1 MNNNEFD
8 IEKFIL
14 ENHNP
19 NNQYYLIKSNI
30 KNLNGDVFEF
40 DEFMDEENFRR
51 FQKIDIFRATV
62 QYIEEFL
69 LYFLAKF
76 NNEKYSEVL
85 ARTDNKKIFEKM
97 EQIFELEDLSN
108 ELMDKFGLK
117 KFNVN
122 NFLNALKNIMR
133 FFTVYKDIYNSIK
146 HGFRVFPYDF
156 NYFMLGNDEVPYE
169 KFYISEKY
177 VQFVCKHERSI
188 YTVGYPI
195 DCLVEDSD
203 VVLEYIHE
211 CFNFIMRKNNYDDS
225 TDFSC
230 TSTKE
235 FNHYV
240 YLRNGDA
247 TIFFKYNKG
256 FDKYLSKNELFFTA
270 KFSQKDNKF
279 KIHLS
284 AVLEYP
290 FLVHMET
297 NKILSTSP
305 ELFDIKMIKFVLFSG
320 EVDIRQVKILNK
332 LLNSNGENFNYSVE
346 FNGFEYECPN
356 IDLEE
361 IKTLNFEENI
371 INILFRLKQ
380 ILKIE
385 IYYPLN
391 IHEKQY
397 ELLINHN
404 GRFDTKNSAKDFVKE
419 LKKYNNTVINVF
431 LDVLDS
437 EGNSFDERFL
447 GCTDDLTLFD
457 IFHFEQLEDEK
468 HIYSV
473 KIKDPSGDTI
483 LNLSK
488 IEKNLSEG
496 NNLSDLEKYNFSD
509 ELTIRISY
517 IKKFWIN
524 EYNVSIT
531 VRLI

>member
-19 NNQYYLIKSNI
+19 NNQYFLIKQNI
-30 KNLNGDVFEF
+30 KNLNSDVFEF
-40 DEFMDEENFRR
+40 DEFIDKENFKR
-51 FQKIDIFRATV
+51 FQKIDIFRGTV
-62 QYIEEFL
+62 QYLEEFL

-97 EQIFELEDLSN
+97 TLIFKLNDLSTL
-108 ELMDKFGLK
+108 LMDKMELNEL
-117 KFNVN
+117 NVN
-122 NFLNALKNIMR
+122 DFLNILKNIMD
-133 FFTVYKDIYNSIK
+133 FFTAYKDIYNSIK

-156 NYFMLGNDEVPYE
+156 NYFMLGNDEIPYE
-169 KFYISEKY
+169 KLDISEKY
-177 VQFVCKHERSI
+177 VQFICKHEKII
-188 YTVGYPI
+188 YTVAYPI

-203 VVLEYIHE
+203 VVLEYINE
-211 CFNFIMRKNNYDDS
+211 CFNFIMGKNNYENS
-225 TDFSC
+225 IDFSC
-230 TSTKE
+230 PSTKK

-240 YLRNGDA
+240 HLRNGEA
-247 TIFFKYNKG
+247 TIFFKYDKW

-270 KFSQKDNKF
+270 KFSHKGNKF

-284 AVLEYP
+284 AVPEYP

-305 ELFDIKMIKFVLFSG
+305 ELFDIKNINFISFSEHG
-320 EVDIRQVKILNK
+320 SIDQVKILNE
-332 LLNSNGENFNYSVE
+332 LLTSNDENFNYSAE

-356 IDLEE
+356 VNLE
-361 IKTLNFEENI
+361 KLSKLNFEEKI

-380 ILKIE
+380 ILEIE
-385 IYYPLN
+385 IYYPVNL
-391 IHEKQY
+391 HEKQY
-397 ELLINHN
+397 ELLISHD
-404 GRFDTKNSAKDFVKE
+404 GRFDNKIHAKDFVKE
-419 LKKYNNTVINVF
+419 LKKYNKTVINVF
-431 LDVLDS
+431 LDLLDS
-437 EGNSFDERFL
+437 EGNLFDERFL
-447 GCTDDLTLFD
+447 GSTYDLTLLD

-473 KIKDPSGDTI
+473 KAKNPSGDI
-483 LNLSK
+483 LLNLSK
-488 IEKNLSEG
+488 LEKKLSES
-496 NNLSDLEKYNFSD
+496 NDLSDLEKLNFSE
-509 ELTIRISY
+509 ELTIKVGY

-531 VRLI
+531 ARLK

>member
-19 NNQYYLIKSNI
+19 NNQYYLIKQNI

-117 KFNVN
+117 EFNVN

-146 HGFRVFPYDF
+146 HGFRAFPYDF
-156 NYFMLGNDEVPYE
+156 KSFKLGNDEVPYE
-169 KFYISEKY
+169 NFDISEKY
-177 VQFVCKHERSI
+177 IQFICKHEEII

-240 YLRNGDA
+240 YLRNGEA
-247 TIFFKYNKG
+247 TLFFKYDKR
-256 FDKYLSKNELFFTA
+256 FDKYLSGNKLGFYA
-270 KFSQKDNKF
+270 KFSQKGNKF

-284 AVLEYP
+284 AVPEYP
-290 FLVHMET
+290 FLVHVET
-297 NKILSTSP
+297 NQISSTSP
-305 ELFDIKMIKFVLFSG
+305 ELFDIKMIKFVLFSE
-320 EVDIRQVKILNK
+320 EVDICQVKILNK

-346 FNGFEYECPN
+346 FNGFEYGCPN

-371 INILFRLKQ
+371 INILFILKQ

-385 IYYPLN
+385 IYYPLT

-447 GCTDDLTLFD
+447 GSTYELNLLG
-457 IFHFEQLEDEK
+457 IFHFEHLEDEK
-468 HIYSV
+468 HINQV
-473 KIKDPSGDTI
+473 ILKDPSGDAI
-483 LNLSK
+483 FNLLQ
-488 IEKNLSEG
+488 IEKKLSGG
-496 NNLSDLEKYNFSD
+496 NGLSDLEKYNFSD
-509 ELTIRISY
+509 VLTIKLSY

-524 EYNVSIT
+524 EYGVFIT
-531 VRLI
+531 AQFK